1 MNEISNFINS
11 MPSDDIL
18 NQYDDVFDESI
29 YYASID
35 DDTDISQQY
44 VDINLSAEF
53 RNALMST
60 IKSKY
65 NSAEEAILDNELKG
79 NVAIVEMIK
88 RDANNE

>member
-35 DDTDISQQY
+35 DDTDVS
-44 VDINLSAEF
+44 
-53 RNALMST
+53 
-60 IKSKY
+60 
-65 NSAEEAILDNELKG
+65 
-79 NVAIVEMIK
+79 
-88 RDANNE
+88 